1 MIAFLLGYLAM
12 GVVVCAGLFLARHF
26 AKGSNPRTEGKTE
39 TRESPAPKHSSRWP
53 GFKERVIV
61 PVLVASLV
69 IVFWPVAL
77 YVMVKDLVSSGETEL
92 PAGQRAFRVARKD
105 LLKRLALEDIERDE
119 MVQDPLGAVPNLPFG
134 HLNPAWQKF
143 KSCLLPDDEVW
154 TFAAARPS
162 DGGRKEHRQGYV
174 IVRSGKPREC
184 FLTEWKKSVE

>member
-1 MIAFLLGYLAM
+1 VIPFLLGYLAM
-12 GVVVCAGLFLARHF
+12 GVVVCAGIFFALHF
-26 AKGSNPRTEGKTE
+26 AKGRNPRAEGKTE

-53 GFKERVIV
+53 GFKDRVIV

-77 YVMVKDLVSSGETEL
+77 YWKVKDQASSEETEQ

-119 MVQDPLGAVPNLPFG
+119 MLQDPLGAVPNLPFG

-154 TFAAARPS
+154 AFAAVRPS
-162 DGGRKEHRQGYV
+162 DGGRKNIARGM
-174 IVRSGKPREC
+174 
-184 FLTEWKKSVE
+184 